1 MGAVKASMANSGKA
15 LWSYSTPAALGAA
28 VAGFIVGL
36 LVLFGVRRASGW
48 PSEAAIDWVVLI
60 LLIISFAP
68 VGLRLL
74 DFLAERRAVLGSKW
88 FNLDL
93 SRMDLTRAAAAG
105 TEVLPANLGI
115 TGPVVSDTAPM
126 DIMEA
131 LRTASRQPFV
141 VVDIRD
147 GDAWWVTRLIAL
159 SAGAVRRLAPEAI
172 VFMGR
177 RENRPDQFLGWAT
190 PAVVLEAI
198 LQDRDEYRARYE
210 KAVALARHLVF
221 FRGTELLPP
230 GAILHPDVLRYTDPP
245 HNYKELGDA
254 ALEQIVMDQ
263 LARHGGPGGPLEAQ
277 PDRLTLARLNTLFAA
292 VLVTES
298 VNITWTAAR
307 QVAAVLAVRAP
318 FVASVR
324 DGAFVSMIRCADA
337 ERAILAQ
344 LVEQARDRH
353 DARD

>member
-1 MGAVKASMANSGKA
+1 MANSGKA
-15 LWSYSTPAALGAA
+15 LWSYSAPAALGAA
-28 VAGFIVGL
+28 IALFAVGV
-36 LVLFGVRRASGW
+36 LVLVVVRRASGW

-60 LLIISFAP
+60 LLIISLAP
-68 VGLRLL
+68 VGLKLL

-93 SRMDLTRAAAAG
+93 SRMDLMRVSTAE
-105 TEVLPANLGI
+105 TEVIPANLGI
-115 TGPVVSDTAPM
+115 TGAVVSDTAPM

-131 LRTASRQPFV
+131 LRKASRQPFV
-141 VVDIRD
+141 VVDIGD
-147 GDAWWVTRLIAL
+147 GDDWWVTRLLAF

-172 VFMGR
+172 VFIGR

-198 LQDRDEYRARYE
+198 LQDREEYRARYE
-210 KAVALARHLVF
+210 KAVVLAHHLAF

-230 GAILHPDVLRYTDPP
+230 GVSLHPDVLRYTGPP
-245 HNYKELGDA
+245 HNYEELGDA

-263 LARHGGPGGPLEAQ
+263 LAGHGGPEGQLEAR

-298 VNITWTAAR
+298 VDITWTAAR
-307 QVAAVLAVRAP
+307 QVAAVLAARAP
-318 FVASVR
+318 FVALVR

-344 LVEQARDRH
+344 LVSQARDRS
-353 DARD
+353 DALN